1 MKKMLL
7 VVLLCTLVVI
17 RVLFFSSNDRAG
29 AAPDEVTPTKGTAVD
44 VARGELIYVPIY
56 SRIFYE
62 DTKAA
67 LELAA
72 TLSIHNVNP
81 DRSITV
87 TRADYYDTAG
97 KPIHKYVETPWVLKP
112 LETRNLV
119 IERANTAGGAGANF
133 LVEWHSDSEVTCPLV
148 EALMVSASH
157 NLGIS
162 FTSIGKV
169 VQRFGGQTD

>member
-7 VVLLCTLVVI
+7 VVLLCTLAVV
-17 RVLFFSSNDRAG
+17 RVLFFSASNHAG
-29 AAPDEVTPTKGTAVD
+29 AAPGDLTPTKGTAVNL
-44 VARGELIYVPIY
+44 ARGELIYVPIY

-62 DTKAA
+62 DAKAA

-87 TRADYYDTAG
+87 TKADYYDTSG
-97 KPIHKYVETPWVLKP
+97 KPIHKYLEAPLVLKP
-112 LETRNLV
+112 LETKNLV

-133 LVEWHSDSEVTCPLV
+133 LVEWHSDTEVTSPLV
-148 EALMVSASH
+148 EALMVNASH

-162 FTSIGKV
+162 FTSNGKV
-169 VQRFGGQTD
+169 VQRFGGQQ